1 MARTFAHR
9 DSEERDSIGQ
19 AQHSKV
25 LEAGKQMMDL
35 GPAIFCDWSLGVGV
49 EPRGVFLGEDA
60 SRRSG
65 CHQVTEDLK
74 HQSEFSVPGK

>member
-1 MARTFAHR
+1 
-9 DSEERDSIGQ
+9 
-19 AQHSKV
+19 
-25 LEAGKQMMDL
+25 MMDL
-35 GPAIFCDWSLGVGV
+35 GPAILCDWSLGVGV
-49 EPRGVFLGEDA
+49 EPGGVFLGEDA